1 MCCFKDKKDYF
12 LDGRGTKQKQARHN
26 VKVQNSNTREVCRL
40 CHQIR
45 FYRCAF
51 QYSALDSVSQKLRNN
66 LIFLHLIES
75 NVAMITLSSNLD
87 SEIIPRKFNDFKKLP
102 RLGRRK
108 NFMHILRVI
117 ILKFNNFNF

>member
-1 MCCFKDKKDYF
+1 M
-12 LDGRGTKQKQARHN
+12 R
-26 VKVQNSNTREVCRL
+26 
-40 CHQIR
+40 
-45 FYRCAF
+45 F